1 LTTPSGE
8 WQFRLAVAAQACPD
22 ADTVPQSCARPQPV
36 DRGPA
41 KEERQV
47 PDSVKPRLCGH
58 SHHTNDERHR
68 NAQHQIHLYPT
79 EKSLLLALPPATRG
93 SFWIRH
99 LIIRRLP
106 IVDNLLRLSCSKMRS
121 KLLGRNMCIGG
132 SKSPPASHI
141 IPSFLDTSPAVLGR
155 LRSPNFLALHDLRL
169 LSRTARQD
177 SEFALSSGRDLFLVL
192 FRFFHS
198 FHVGNCEQTFWE
210 QGPELI

>member
-8 WQFRLAVAAQACPD
+8 WHFRLAVAAQACPD

-106 IVDNLLRLSCSKMRS
+106 IVDNLLRLS
-121 KLLGRNMCIGG
+121 LLRNAKQNYWDETCALGVPNPRLHHTSSHRFWTLPRRCWAGSGVLIFLRCMICDYSPGRRGRI
-132 SKSPPASHI
+132 ASLRCRQAEI
-141 IPSFLDTSPAVLGR
+141 SFWCFFVFFTPSM
-155 LRSPNFLALHDLRL
+155 
-169 LSRTARQD
+169 
-177 SEFALSSGRDLFLVL
+177 
-192 FRFFHS
+192 
-198 FHVGNCEQTFWE
+198 
-210 QGPELI
+210 